1 MSIVLSIP
9 AVQTKIGKYYTDK
22 INEDFG
28 TNLSIKKVDL
38 SFLGSVNLKGVEIKD
53 HHKDT
58 MIYVEKLTTSII
70 NAKRILDKVV
80 FLNDIYLDGAYYYM
94 KTYKG
99 EEDDNMG
106 VFIDSFDD
114 GSPKDSLNPFILKTS
129 NVYVNNLNFR
139 LTNANKADSVN
150 YAAKNAG
157 GNLQDLSIV
166 GANFSSNIRGLYFN
180 DKYGLDVTNLTTDFS
195 YSETAMHFK
204 NTTLQTEDTNI
215 KADIDF
221 LYKKEDL
228 SDFNNKV
235 QIKAR
240 FNESE
245 IAVQDVKNFYNE
257 LSGNDILSLQGN
269 LNGTI

>member
-1 MSIVLSIP
+1 MLSIVLSIP
-9 AVQTKIGKYYTDK
+9 AVQTKIGKHYTDK

-28 TNLSIKKVDL
+28 
-38 SFLGSVNLKGVEIKD
+38 IKD

-70 NAKRILDKVV
+70 NAKRILDKEV

-114 GSPKDSLNPFILKTS
+114 GSPKDSLNPFVLKTS

-157 GNLQDLSIV
+157 GNLQD
-166 GANFSSNIRGLYFN
+166 F
-180 DKYGLDVTNLTTDFS
+180 
-195 YSETAMHFK
+195 
-204 NTTLQTEDTNI
+204 
-215 KADIDF
+215 
-221 LYKKEDL
+221 
-228 SDFNNKV
+228 
-235 QIKAR
+235 
-240 FNESE
+240 
-245 IAVQDVKNFYNE
+245 
-257 LSGNDILSLQGN
+257 
-269 LNGTI
+269 